1 MYDSAITGIEIK
13 MLLNIGI
20 IVKERCECVTPTD
33 TETYVQLLSNKW
45 NNMGQAIV
53 WNISCD

>member
-33 TETYVQLLSNKW
+33 TETYVQLLSNK
-45 NNMGQAIV
+45 
-53 WNISCD
+53 